1 VYKHILLPVDGSE
14 LSIKAAE
21 ECLAF
26 AQATGA
32 RVTALNVVSSPG
44 IVLEEAMTSGLVQ
57 KLEKSFREVAV
68 EQAEKMLARLVEAA
82 KAKGVP
88 CESRVVVGDHPYRE
102 IIDAA
107 GRFQCDLIMMASH
120 GRRGLEGL
128 VLGSETVKV
137 LTHCSVPVL
146 VVRQGT
152 PE

>member
-1 VYKHILLPVDGSE
+1 MFKHILLPVDGSE
-14 LSIKAAE
+14 LSLKAAE
-21 ECLAF
+21 ECLAL
-26 AQATGA
+26 AHATGA

-57 KLEKSFREVAV
+57 RLETSFRELAV

-88 CESRVVVGDHPYRE
+88 CDSRVVAGDYPYRE
-102 IIDAA
+102 IIEAA
-107 GRFQCDLIMMASH
+107 GRLQCDLIMMASH

-137 LTHCSVPVL
+137 LTHCSTPVL
-146 VVRQGT
+146 VVR
-152 PE
+152 PETSE